1 MERVT
6 AMARGWDYPN
16 LAIAILANTF
26 RDVECRLTA
35 DFMQN

>member
-1 MERVT
+1 
-6 AMARGWDYPN
+6 MARGGDYPN

-26 RDVECRLTA
+26 RDIKRRFAA